1 MRAKVTIGPALIAFV
16 TELFRQVKHNGYRQ
30 AVILTSQ
37 GQQGLTGL
45 GFNAGGIND
54 GQFTCGKAFG
64 GDKVQYRKCIAAG
77 TLVVLIV
84 GDQAATK
91 VRREHFCWLEV
102 PAREGRF
109 ARA

>member
-1 MRAKVTIGPALIAFV
+1 MMANVTSGSALITFV
-16 TELFRQVKHNGYRQ
+16 TELFTQIKHNGYRQ

-37 GQQGLTGL
+37 GQQELAGL

-54 GQFTCGKAFG
+54 GQFTSGKAFG

-77 TLVVLIV
+77 TLVVFIV

-91 VRREHFCWLEV
+91 VRREHFC
-102 PAREGRF
+102 
-109 ARA
+109 